1 MNISIERL
9 EEIEAER
16 KSTYAEEVFQSW
28 MKELNVSRLYED
40 HSSRH
45 NAVNAM
51 ALWDPDAFSPRRGIR
66 WSIRT
71 IR

>member
-1 MNISIERL
+1 
-9 EEIEAER
+9 
-16 KSTYAEEVFQSW
+16 